1 MLKLTEVSVEEQA
14 SNQPMAGRRIR
25 RHHGKPFALI
35 MLVILAFLIVMV
47 LSVARHVSSVP
58 NSGPLPNQQLQH

>member
-1 MLKLTEVSVEEQA
+1 
-14 SNQPMAGRRIR
+14 
-25 RHHGKPFALI
+25 